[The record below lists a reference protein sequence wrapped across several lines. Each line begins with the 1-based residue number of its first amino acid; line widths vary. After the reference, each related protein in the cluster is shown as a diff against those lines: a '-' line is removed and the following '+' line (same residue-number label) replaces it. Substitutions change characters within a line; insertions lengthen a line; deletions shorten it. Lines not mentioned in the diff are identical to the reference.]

1 MSKRAAQRAGELR
14 IRVAEEAARIMREQG
29 VRDFLLA
36 KRKAADRLGIVDRH
50 ALPANQEIADALAA
64 QQRLF
69 GGAAHHDNLRA
80 LRETALDAMRLLQ
93 GFNPRLV
100 GAVLA
105 GTATP
110 HTDISL
116 HVFAA
121 TPEEVA
127 FLLIERGIRYRNGDR
142 RVRLANGEHASFPS
156 FEFDADGVAVE
167 ATVFPEQGL
176 REAPVCPVN
185 GGQMRRARREEV
197 EALLAAADP
206 AADGADTG
214 LPGRG

>member
-1 MSKRAAQRAGELR
+1 MPKRATQRAGELR
-14 IRVAEEAARIMREQG
+14 SRVAEEAARIMREQG

-36 KRKAADRLGIVDRH
+36 KRKAAERLGIVDRH

-69 GGAAHHDNLRA
+69 GGVAHHDNLRA
-80 LRETALDAMRLLQ
+80 LRQTALKAMSLLRD
-93 GFNPRLV
+93 FNPRLV
-100 GAVLA
+100 GPVLA

-110 HTDISL
+110 HSDVSL

-127 FLLIERGIRYRNGDR
+127 FLLIGRGIRYRTGDR
-142 RVRLANGEHASFPS
+142 RVRLAGGEHASYPS
-156 FEFDADGVAVE
+156 FEFDTGGVAVE
-167 ATVFPEQGL
+167 ATVFPEHGL

-185 GGQMRRARREEV
+185 GGPMRRARHDEV
-197 EALLAAADP
+197 AALLAPGDTAE
-206 AADGADTG
+206 GAVPDA
-214 LPGRG
+214 GRD

>member
-1 MSKRAAQRAGELR
+1 MPKRATQRAGELR

-29 VRDFLLA
+29 IRDFLLA
-36 KRKAADRLGIVDRH
+36 KRKAADRLGIAERH
-50 ALPANQEIADALAA
+50 ALPANQEIAAALAA

-69 GGAAHHDNLRA
+69 GGTAHHDNLRA
-80 LRETALDAMRLLQ
+80 LREIALDAMCLLRN
-93 GFNPRLV
+93 FNPRLV
-100 GAVLA
+100 GPVLA

-121 TPEEVA
+121 TPEDVA
-127 FLLIERGIRYRNGDR
+127 FLLIERGIRYHSSER
-142 RVRLANGEHASFPS
+142 RVRLAGGEHASYPS
-156 FEFDADGVAVE
+156 FEFDVAGVPVE

-206 AADGADTG
+206 AAEDAVKGP
-214 LPGRG
+214 PGRD